1 MGETRGIGQRPV
13 HAGVAVIAGRLAAAP
28 DRRYIRR
35 MLALSRTDPAR
46 LFLMLILATS
56 LTALASAFA
65 GQYVFGLEPCVL
77 CLWQRVPFAA
87 AAAIAALGLVG
98 WGRRRAVLPIALAAL
113 VFAIG
118 AAIAFFHVGV
128 QQHWWSSVAG
138 CGGVPVT
145 GMSVEDLSP
154 SALANPPKPCDVVD
168 WRLLGLSLA
177 GWNTVVSTA
186 LTAACVAAF
195 TLLRK
200 NQRT

>member
-1 MGETRGIGQRPV
+1 MGETRGFGQRPV
-13 HAGVAVIAGRLAAAP
+13 NVRRALIARRLAAASE
-28 DRRYIRR
+28 RRYIRR
-35 MLALSRTDPAR
+35 MLALSRTDSAR

-56 LTALASAFA
+56 LAALAAAFA

-98 WGRRRAVLPIALAAL
+98 WSRRRPVLPIALAAA

-138 CGGVPVT
+138 CGGVPVS
-145 GMSVEDLSP
+145 GMSVEDLSTA
-154 SALANPPKPCDVVD
+154 ALAHPPKPCDVVD

-177 GWNTVVSTA
+177 GWNTVISTA
-186 LTAACVAAF
+186 LTAACLAAL

-200 NQRT
+200 NQRA